1 MIVILLVMMSVICEM
16 DILAVELA
24 QPCIISTKGSRGLIL
39 LLVLMMV
46 VVMVMVVVV
55 VVVVGRMTPCVL

>member
-1 MIVILLVMMSVICEM
+1 MIVILLVMMSVICVLVM

-24 QPCIISTKGSRGLIL
+24 QPCIISTKGLRGLIL
-39 LLVLMMV
+39 LLVL
-46 VVMVMVVVV
+46 MVVVV